1 MFSYY
6 SQFWYKGKEKA
17 IVKALPSHGLNFFYK
32 NKEFLDFE
40 EFYIKLF
47 YPYDL
52 MGKDPLG
59 EQGLI
64 ILPIYDGNQHFVLG
78 AIRVEGKAIE
88 LYELDPL

>member
-1 MFSYY
+1 M
-6 SQFWYKGKEKA
+6 
-17 IVKALPSHGLNFFYK
+17 
-32 NKEFLDFE
+32 D
-40 EFYIKLF
+40 
-47 YPYDL
+47 
-52 MGKDPLG
+52 KDPLG